1 MNRCD
6 THQGI
11 VWLGSWGLL
20 ALACLLPS
28 TSRAEERAA
37 GGLTITELR
46 AASGKAYVAEADG
59 FVPGGLQYI
68 DRDYTFDY
76 IPQVLKGAAKI
87 KTAGDDKVIAE
98 DKVCLS
104 FRVNVPVTVY
114 VVYGDKLR
122 VLPSWLQEWTDTRY
136 KVTRKDTN
144 PTTLKG
150 LFTLLAKD
158 FPAGVVTLKGN
169 LSRQMAED
177 EEFKRMK
184 GSTFCMY
191 SVVVVPKR

>member
-1 MNRCD
+1 MSRCD
-6 THQGI
+6 TYKGI
-11 VWLGSWGLL
+11 VRLGSCVLFSL
-20 ALACLLPS
+20 VCLLPMAAQA
-28 TSRAEERAA
+28 AEKAA

-46 AASGKAYVAEADG
+46 AASGKAYVAEAAG

-76 IPQVLKGAAKI
+76 IPQVLKGATKI
-87 KTAGDDKVIAE
+87 KTAGDDKHIPE
-98 DKVCLS
+98 DKACLS

-122 VLPSWLQEWTDTRY
+122 VVPSWLREWTDTRY

-144 PTTLKG
+144 PSSLKG
-150 LFTLLAKD
+150 IFTLFAKD
-158 FPAGVVTLKGN
+158 FPAGVVTLNGN
-169 LSRQMAED
+169 LSKRMAED

-184 GSTFCMY
+184 GGTFCMY